1 MSEHP
6 ETPTTQ
12 DETLQFANTDQTENP
27 ASDAPDVAAQI
38 QDLNDQLLRAKA
50 ELENLRRRH
59 AEELANARKF
69 AMSGFATELLPV
81 RDCLEMA
88 LADQSGQFETLKMGV
103 DMTLKQ
109 LIAAFEHFNLQP
121 ISPLGEKLDPHK
133 HQAMQTIESDQEPN
147 TIVQVMQKGYM
158 LSDRVLRP
166 AMVIVAK
173 EKSE

>member
-1 MSEHP
+1 MTENT
-6 ETPTTQ
+6 ENQALQ
-12 DETLQFANTDQTENP
+12 DETLQFATSETPENP
-27 ASDAPDVAAQI
+27 ASQDDCAAQI
-38 QDLNDQLLRAKA
+38 AELNDQLLRAKA

-59 AEELANARKF
+59 AEELVSARKF

-109 LIAAFEHFNLQP
+109 LIAAFEHFHLQP

-133 HQAMQTIESDQEPN
+133 HQAMQAIESDEEAN
-147 TIVQVMQKGYM
+147 TVIQVMQKGYM

-173 EKSE
+173 EKSAS